1 MDKKLADPVTNKI
14 IISAAEQFVEDYQ
27 NALDSVREDFANYIS
42 AATNEPHPPPPP
54 LPPQIAFPEMLP
66 PSPILDANSVDYDD
80 DVAETR
86 CNELDCY
93 HEKQSAEADQIRE
106 YDRRAAA
113 LSKEADQ
120 NRPPWYSD
128 DIEDTLVLFT
138 YKLIC
143 ATEAC
148 TDKLGDTG
156 VVNLATHEASM
167 RWLQSAREAN
177 SSIQT
182 FLGRMRKT
190 NDREMR
196 RRNLPRHIPKQ
207 NHHQEMLLQVG
218 RHGARLPPGNDPTGK
233 RLNQKQE
240 REEHNLTPVKKN
252 RHYPKVP
259 PRQYLPGYE
268 KFLQECENKMTD
280 KCGNEVMEVVLEKK
294 RKNVDKGC
302 CSKLMTMGYDCHQE
316 MLLRLEHLATKISDK
331 SGVKKRGHQMWKHC
345 EKITGHH
352 K

>member
-1 MDKKLADPVTNKI
+1 MSRGKSDDSSNLMEIENHQSATKKDEFTESYTENLTRRLGELVAERRRAAEARVAEVHALFVHLEAKQKALRRSEMDKKLADPVTNKI

-167 RWLQSAREAN
+167 RWLQV
-177 SSIQT
+177 
-182 FLGRMRKT
+182 F
-190 NDREMR
+190 
-196 RRNLPRHIPKQ
+196 
-207 NHHQEMLLQVG
+207 
-218 RHGARLPPGNDPTGK
+218 
-233 RLNQKQE
+233 
-240 REEHNLTPVKKN
+240 
-252 RHYPKVP
+252 
-259 PRQYLPGYE
+259 RQLID
-268 KFLQECENKMTD
+268 Q
-280 KCGNEVMEVVLEKK
+280 
-294 RKNVDKGC
+294 
-302 CSKLMTMGYDCHQE
+302 SKDHE
-316 MLLRLEHLATKISDK
+316 D
-331 SGVKKRGHQMWKHC
+331 
-345 EKITGHH
+345 
-352 K
+352 